1 MNYYNYDLLPVL
13 IALAFMSGVLMW
25 VAIKNHKNWVIMFF
39 VIPLTFLSAWT
50 VYVTIDNLLG
60 YPVNEKMGE
69 QNLYLHHV
77 SGPDGKYIFVWI
89 VEPGDK
95 QPKAITV
102 PDTKNNREELDKAK
116 KKQEAGNPQMVGGNV
131 LDGKGQTSG
140 GELRTYD
147 FQDTGPDIHKDN
159 TQNAPVPQQNQLP
172 GPVIERTKPT
182 VSPQRRLEFNQQVEQ
197 HDLIWGQTE
206 FTTPGP

>member
-1 MNYYNYDLLPVL
+1 MVGMRR
-13 IALAFMSGVLMW
+13 IR
-25 VAIKNHKNWVIMFF
+25 
-39 VIPLTFLSAWT
+39 LSAST
-50 VYVTIDNLLG
+50 SNIAPTR
-60 YPVNEKMGE
+60 P
-69 QNLYLHHV
+69 
-77 SGPDGKYIFVWI
+77 
-89 VEPGDK
+89 
-95 QPKAITV
+95 
-102 PDTKNNREELDKAK
+102 
-116 KKQEAGNPQMVGGNV
+116 AGSNV

-147 FQDTGPDIHKDN
+147 FQETGPDIHKDN